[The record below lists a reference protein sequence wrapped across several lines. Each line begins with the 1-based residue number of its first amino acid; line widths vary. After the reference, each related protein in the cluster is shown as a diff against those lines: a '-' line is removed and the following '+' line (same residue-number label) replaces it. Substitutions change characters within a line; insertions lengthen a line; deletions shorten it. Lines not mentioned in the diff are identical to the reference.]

1 MKPSTIKIVAFLMLF
16 CMLTTSNN
24 ILQAQISTNQ
34 TGQSMSPLLNKAN
47 IAYEDLNYSIA
58 ADRYEVYLR
67 NTGNQSKE
75 ALSKLADCYW
85 QMREYNDALRVYK
98 LLYPKIDQTISK
110 YERIRISELFARYGE
125 YQQAAEWLKGVY
137 GYELRAKVYN
147 KKESLTQM
155 KKDSIDWTVSFL
167 NINTPYREFSP
178 FLLNNIL
185 FFSSNK
191 PTLAKTKAFG
201 WDGNNYTRLWKIPV
215 SNIDSGTIN
224 LKNESELT
232 KNKSKGESKNIAGL
246 YEYGDRKQK
255 SSASNLLNNQ
265 LYIKDDSKL
274 IGGIVKG
281 LDKVPFNAGTISV
294 DKNNHIYFSSNY
306 AQADTSGLNRIC
318 LMEGIYSPSGISKIK
333 QLSFG
338 DDNSYSVMHPA
349 INPDGTL
356 LVFSSDRPFG
366 KGGYDLYYSQRK
378 DTNQLWDNLKTFGR
392 NINTVGNEVFPSIT
406 ANGYLYY
413 SSDAAPGLGGLD
425 IFKIPLQDA
434 LNGKG
439 EPQHLSYPINSSAD
453 DFGWTQD
460 STGTNGYFTSD
471 RLNNNDNLYS
481 FNYKPVNSLKLTKL
495 VEPIKRSES
504 AKLFEPTKKS
514 YIEGSVVEKESL
526 TPIEGATVFLYE
538 KNGNKVYVAKTDEHG
553 KYRFPIPSTNNFTIK
568 AYEYKYI
575 SDCLKSTAVYNS
587 QLLDTIQ
594 NEPRD
599 LLLDKFK
606 VGFVWKLSNI
616 KYGFDKSSIQP
627 DARPILDSLVAI
639 LNSHPIT
646 VELGSH
652 TDSRGSSIHND
663 RLSQDRAEAV
673 AAYIVS
679 KGIKAKRITAKG
691 YGARKLLNKCADGV
705 PCTNEEHQV
714 NRRTEVKVTGY
725 TTPHKKSEYI
735 DADRFITGQKINR
748 SALPAEFFDDC
759 K

>member
-1 MKPSTIKIVAFLMLF
+1 MKLSRIKIIALLMLF
-16 CMLTTSNN
+16 CMLTISID
-24 ILQAQISTNQ
+24 ILQAQISTKQ
-34 TGQSMSPLLNKAN
+34 TGQSMSSLLNKAN
-47 IAYEDLNYSIA
+47 SAYDDLNYFIA

-85 QMREYNDALRVYK
+85 QMREYSDALRVYK

-110 YERIRISELFARYGE
+110 YERIRISELFARCSE
-125 YQQAAEWLKGVY
+125 YQKAAEWLKGLY
-137 GYELRAKVYN
+137 GYELRAKAYN
-147 KKESLTQM
+147 KKESLTLM
-155 KKDSIDWTVSFL
+155 KKDSSDWTVSFL
-167 NINTPYREFSP
+167 NINTSYREFSP

-201 WDGNNYTRLWKIPV
+201 WDGNNYIRLWEIPV
-215 SNIDSGTIN
+215 SSIDSGTIN
-224 LKNESELT
+224 QKEDDKLT
-232 KNKSKGESKNIAGL
+232 RNKSKGESKDIAGL

-255 SSASNLLNNQ
+255 SSASNLLINQ
-265 LYIKDDSKL
+265 SYIKSNSKL
-274 IGGIVKG
+274 IGTTVKG
-281 LDKVPFNAGTISV
+281 LDKVPFNTGTISI
-294 DKNNHIYFSSNY
+294 DRNNHIYFSSNY

-366 KGGYDLYYSQRK
+366 KGGYDLHYSQRK
-378 DTNQLWDNLKTFGR
+378 DTNQLWDNFKTFGS
-392 NINTVGNEVFPSIT
+392 NINTAGNEVFPSIT
-406 ANGYLYY
+406 VDYLYY
-413 SSDAAPGLGGLD
+413 SSDGVPGLGGLD
-425 IFKIPLQDA
+425 IFRIPLQDA

-439 EPQHLSYPINSSAD
+439 EPEHLSYPINSSAD

-460 STGTNGYFTSD
+460 STGTSGYFTSD

-481 FNYKPVNSLKLTKL
+481 FNYKPVNPLKTSKL
-495 VEPIKRSES
+495 VEPFKRSES
-504 AKLFEPTKKS
+504 AKLVGPAKKS
-514 YIEGSVVEKESL
+514 YIEGSVVEKGSL

-553 KYRFPIPSTNNFTIK
+553 KYRFPIPSTSNFTIK
-568 AYEYKYI
+568 AYEYKYT
-575 SDCLKSTAVYNS
+575 SDCLKSNAVYNS
-587 QLLDTIQ
+587 QLIDTIQ
-594 NEPRD
+594 KEPRD

-616 KYGFDKSSIQP
+616 KYGFNKSNIGA
-627 DARPILDSLVAI
+627 DAKPILDSLITI

-646 VELGSH
+646 IELSSH
-652 TDSRGSSIHND
+652 TDSRGSSMLND
-663 RLSQDRAEAV
+663 RLSEDRAKAA
-673 AAYIVS
+673 AAYIIS
-679 KGIKAKRITAKG
+679 KGINAKRVTAKG
-691 YGARKLLNKCADGV
+691 YGSRKLLNKCADGV

-725 TTPHKKSEYI
+725 TTPQRKSEYI
-735 DADRFITGQKINR
+735 DADRFITGQKIDR